1 MQDIN
6 TLYKKSGSRK
16 VFHNFFRSS
25 LFNDAYSTLEAN
37 GLRPEQIVVKTHSAR
52 NTPSQTLA
60 HPLVAIAF
68 LQWCDTAAYNKTL
81 LKLLNNMPTHD
92 TDSTDRTTQVEE
104 NSDEE

>member
-1 MQDIN
+1 MQDIH

-25 LFNDAYSTLEAN
+25 LFNDAYTALESS
-37 GLRPEQIVVKTHSAR
+37 GLRPEQIIVKTHSAR

-81 LKLLNNMPTHD
+81 LKLINNMPT
-92 TDSTDRTTQVEE
+92 TENTPPERTAQVEE
-104 NSDEE
+104 FNDE